1 MIDWLWE
8 RRERGIREGTKV
20 FGVSNWV
27 SSDAIYRGGV
37 IRVGMVW
44 EGNQGTDYEHV
55 KFEML
60 IL

>member
-1 MIDWLWE
+1 M
-8 RRERGIREGTKV
+8 
-20 FGVSNWV
+20 SNWV